1 MRDAP
6 LGDALLIVGRRL
18 NARSQL
24 PIRVALEVLTGAGTS
39 RAGRCIGL
47 AALALLL
54 GNETLQNAVAEGD
67 TRTISL
73 HHVHTGE
80 DLTVTYKRNGR
91 YDDDALKQINHVLRD
106 WRRDEEIRV
115 DPRLIDVVWEVYRE
129 FDAKEAIHV
138 ICGYRAPATNAMLRR
153 RSRGVAQFSQHTL
166 GKALDFFIPGVSLE
180 AQREAGLRLQRGGVG
195 YYPSSGSPFVHLDVG
210 SIRHWPRMTH
220 DQLARVFP
228 NGRTVHI
235 PSDGHPLPG
244 YALALAD
251 VEKHGSTPSQMSLD
265 AARSAGINVAERPQR
280 SLLASLFGAKDE
292 DEDSETASIAPAKV
306 VAIAPKRADSRP
318 IPLPAARPAL
328 QIAANTAPEAA
339 PKAKEETA
347 KTPVA
352 FSLASATS
360 EPIHL
365 SQPIRLMETANASA
379 NDVITS
385 RGYWE
390 GLTTDL
396 TPSATTEQEGA
407 RLALAAPQPAP
418 AARSAARAVE
428 TTGTVTPLPI
438 KTADAADRVPHEL
451 ALAYAMQV
459 DVPPASPAA
468 RGQHLSSVLPRN
480 AVTLGQSGTS
490 TIARKSLPPP
500 PVATTSATAGEA
512 KSNDSF
518 EDIWLR
524 ALVLAPDLQN
534 YMTVTLLG
542 APDPRELRPL
552 MEKPSAIVM
561 MTFSENPHLGMTMDR
576 FSGSAVVFV
585 STVTFA
591 APPMRRDLAFRVPSV
606 FLTP

>member
-1 MRDAP
+1 M
-6 LGDALLIVGRRL
+6 
-18 NARSQL
+18 
-24 PIRVALEVLTGAGTS
+24 
-39 RAGRCIGL
+39 
-47 AALALLL
+47 ALLL

-67 TRTISL
+67 TRTISF

-91 YDDDALKQINHVLRD
+91 YDEEALKKINHVLRD
-106 WRRDEEIRV
+106 WRRDEEVRM

-235 PSDGHPLPG
+235 PSDGRPLPG

-251 VEKHGSTPSQMSLD
+251 VEKQGSSPSQMSLD
-265 AARSAGINVAERPQR
+265 AARSSGVNVAERPRR
-280 SLLASLFGAKDE
+280 SLLASLFGVKDE
-292 DEDSETASIAPAKV
+292 DEDNETAAVPSSAPVKVASIAPKSAE
-306 VAIAPKRADSRP
+306 RRP
-318 IPLPAARPAL
+318 VPLPAARSTP
-328 QIAANTAPEAA
+328 QIAAKTAPEAA

-347 KTPVA
+347 KTAPT
-352 FSLASATS
+352 FSVASATS
-360 EPIHL
+360 QPVRL
-365 SQPIRLMETANASA
+365 SQPVRVVETATAGSA
-379 NDVITS
+379 NDIIVS

-396 TPSATTEQEGA
+396 APSETNEGTQ
-407 RLALAAPQPAP
+407 LAFAASRSAPPVRSEIRP
-418 AARSAARAVE
+418 AASE
-428 TTGTVTPLPI
+428 TTGTVTPLPV
-438 KTADAADRVPHEL
+438 KMASAADRVPHEL

-459 DVPPASPAA
+459 DVPPALPVA
-468 RGQHLSSVLPRN
+468 RGPQLGSVLPRS
-480 AVTLGQSGTS
+480 AATLDQSGTS
-490 TIARKSLPPP
+490 TVARKSLPPVP
-500 PVATTSATAGEA
+500 ATATVTPEA
-512 KSNDSF
+512 KSGQPF

-534 YMTVTLLG
+534 YMTVTLFG
-542 APDPRELRPL
+542 APDPRELLPL

-561 MTFSENPHLGMTMDR
+561 MTFSDNPHLGMTIDR

-591 APPMRRDLAFRVPSV
+591 AAPMRRDLALRIPSV